1 MVKKAPIDKL
11 SESITAILKE
21 YGNDVTDAV
30 KECSKR
36 VTKAGVKA
44 VKASA
49 RQSFETSKGSEY
61 VGGWTSRFETGR
73 LSAQGTIYN
82 KKVPGLPH
90 LLEHGHV
97 SRNGTGRTFDT
108 VPGREHIAP
117 VEQQIVKD
125 FERNIKKEVG
135 KA

>member
-49 RQSFETSKGSEY
+49 RQSFKTSKGSEY

-82 KKVPGLPH
+82 KDLPGLPH
-90 LLEHGHV
+90 LLEHGHAN
-97 SRNGTGRTFDT
+97 RNGGRT
-108 VPGREHIAP
+108 PGRAHIST
-117 VEQQIVKD
+117 VEEALVKE
-125 FERNIKKEVG
+125 FEQKVKS
-135 KA
+135 KL